1 MESVTHY
8 PAKQEKAPTILVF
21 GGNPQRRAEVVSLLK
36 TASDLNIYAALSES
50 SGLETLDQLVDL
62 DLVLI
67 GGRYDQDQRNR
78 IREKLAQRFPLANIS
93 EPGFDYPYSNERILT
108 DVQSKIKHKIH

>member
-1 MESVTHY
+1 MDLVTHY
-8 PAKQEKAPTILVF
+8 PSKQENAPTILVF

-36 TASDLNIYAALSES
+36 TASDLNIYAALNES
-50 SGLETLDQLVDL
+50 SGLETLEQLIDL

-78 IREKLAQRFPLANIS
+78 IREKLAQKFPIASIS

-108 DVQSKIKHKIH
+108 DVQSKVKHKIS

>member
-1 MESVTHY
+1 MDLVTHY
-8 PAKQEKAPTILVF
+8 PSQHENAPTVLVF

-36 TASDLNIYAALSES
+36 TASDLNVYAALSES
-50 SGLETLDQLVDL
+50 SGLETLDQLVNL